1 MKKACLFKIK
11 DIKKNT
17 KTFEKWHK
25 YVFFAKNCTPTFC
38 LVSCQMKT
46 EEKGDQ
52 QMKDEIETKMNRDI
66 FQLVIDEVAT
76 AERIRKAIQDSKF
89 TVVQIAEAIGVETQ
103 TVYLWKSAK
112 RIPEIENFM
121 RLSRLLDAK
130 LDDLIVEKRK

>member
-1 MKKACLFKIK
+1 ML
-11 DIKKNT
+11 
-17 KTFEKWHK
+17 
-25 YVFFAKNCTPTFC
+25 FAKNCTPTFC

-46 EEKGDQ
+46 EEKGDR
-52 QMKDEIETKMNRDI
+52 QMKNEIETKMNHDI